1 MIKKLVFVLLAF
13 SIVPALNAQNK
24 IGGTVGPSD
33 ANAFL
38 ELGDAT
44 GSTKGLLL
52 PRVSLQQT
60 TLPNPLFAH
69 VKGML
74 VYNITTNG
82 TDKPDVTEGIY
93 YNDGTEWIKLI
104 TTGGSGNAGTL
115 TDANNGLGVNGGNTV
130 QLGGALNQPTVLT
143 ASAANTL
150 SVKGLQLGNSSD
162 SLIVSDPSGVLRKIS
177 FTQLIQNLQVTN
189 GLTYNA
195 ATRTIMLGGTLTQ
208 PVVINTDATNT
219 LSLKGLTTGALTD
232 NILMVDPTT
241 GQVKYVDGSN
251 LSGSRQV
258 RVYTATDGQTSFTT
272 PSPITSTDKVQ
283 VFRNGVEVDFHAT
296 VGANTLTLDFST
308 YSDGYYTS
316 CFAGDEVKIFQWK

>member
-13 SIVPALNAQNK
+13 GILPVLNAQNK
-24 IGGTVGPSD
+24 IGGTVGPSNS
-33 ANAFL
+33 NAFL

-44 GSTKGLLL
+44 GSVKGLLL

-60 TLPNPLFAH
+60 NLPNPLTAH

-74 VYNITTNG
+74 VYNVTTNG

-93 YNDGTEWIKLI
+93 YNDGTQWIKLI
-104 TTGGSGNAGTL
+104 TTAGTGSAGTL
-115 TDANNGLGVNGGNTV
+115 TDANNGLAVAGGNTV
-130 QLGGALNQPTVLT
+130 QLGGSLNQPTVLT

-150 SVKGLQLGNSSD
+150 SVMGLQLGNSSD

-177 FTQLIQNLQVTN
+177 FSQLIQNLQVTN

-208 PVVINTDATNT
+208 PVIINTDATNT
-219 LSLKGLTTGALTD
+219 LSLKGLTAGSLTD
-232 NILMVDPTT
+232 RIMVVDPIT
-241 GQVKYVDGSN
+241 GQLKSLDAQSLAGT
-251 LSGSRQV
+251 RQV
-258 RVYTATDGQTSFTT
+258 RIYTAADGQTSFDT
-272 PSPITSTDKVQ
+272 PFTISNIDKVQ
-283 VFRNGVEVDFHAT
+283 VFRNGVEMDFQAN
-296 VGANTLTLDFST
+296 VGDNTLTLDFST